1 MMQSVCL
8 LEEVMKRVALF
19 IAAVLLSACGGGG
32 GGGGGG
38 TATTL
43 PAPQPSTTP
52 VQINLGDDPA
62 DRLVAVGVTIN
73 SLSLNNS
80 SGGSVSVMSTPRP
93 MEMMRLMGTVAPL
106 AMVRVPHGTY
116 TGATMTLGASTV
128 THIDPA
134 TGLPVQRTVPGP
146 MTTHVT
152 FSPPLVVGT
161 TPMVLNFD
169 MNMVASVGIDP
180 MGSVSMTPMLS
191 AHHNPLVSG
200 SPHPEDGG
208 MHGLNGMVGSVSGNT
223 FTLSMMQ
230 GMPDVPLTTHAGTH
244 YEGIGGMHGTGHGH
258 LLSIDAT
265 MQPDGS
271 WMATR
276 VHSRV
281 GAGGAMAAGVVTS
294 LSGIP
299 PTQLVMVT
307 HDGAGNGMM
316 PANLAGTTTVNISDA
331 TVFAL
336 DARDVDLTNLPFTP
350 RFDRS
355 TVSRG
360 QRIETFSTGQMMQGG
375 GMHGMMGGGTLTAAS
390 IYLGQQ
396 GLRGS
401 VSGYTQSGSQASFAL
416 ALPADS
422 AFAKLTGATTVT
434 VYQQGST
441 QLRGVSNITN
451 GSIVQVRGLLFLDGG
466 VFRLVAGRIR
476 SA

>member
-1 MMQSVCL
+1 
-8 LEEVMKRVALF
+8 MKRIAMF
-19 IAAVLLSACGGGG
+19 IAAALLSACGGGG
-32 GGGGGG
+32 GDGGGG
-38 TATTL
+38 TAA
-43 PAPQPSTTP
+43 APPSPPQSTTA
-52 VQINLGDDPA
+52 VQVNLGDDPA

-73 SLSLNNS
+73 SLSLIHS
-80 SGGSVSVMSTPRP
+80 SGGSVCVMSTPRP

-106 AMVRVPHGTY
+106 AMTGVPRGSY
-116 TGATMTLGASTV
+116 TGATMTFGASTV
-128 THIDPA
+128 THVDPA

-146 MTTHVT
+146 MTTTVM
-152 FSPPLVVGT
+152 FSSPLVVGT
-161 TPMVLNFD
+161 TPMVVNLD
-169 MNMVASVGIDP
+169 MNMAASVAIDP
-180 MGSVSMTPMLS
+180 MGNVSMTPTLS
-191 AHHNPLVSG
+191 AHHNPHVTG

-208 MHGLNGMVGSVSGNT
+208 MHGLNGSVGSVGGNT
-223 FTLSMMQ
+223 FTLTMMQ
-230 GMPDVPLTTHAGTH
+230 GMPNIPLTTHAGTH
-244 YEGIGGMHGTGHGH
+244 YEGISGMHMASHSH

-294 LSGIP
+294 LSGTP

-316 PANLAGTTTVNISDA
+316 ATNLAGTTTVNISDT
-331 TVFAL
+331 TVFSL
-336 DARDVDLTNLPFTP
+336 DARDVDLTNLPFAP
-350 RFDRS
+350 RFDRTS
-355 TVSRG
+355 LSRG
-360 QRIETFSTGQMMQGG
+360 QRIETFSTSQMMQGG
-375 GMHGMMGGGTLTAAS
+375 GMHGMTGGGTLTATS

-396 GLRGS
+396 GLRGT
-401 VSGYTQSGSQASFAL
+401 VSGYTQTGSQGSFAL
-416 ALPADS
+416 ALTADS

-466 VFRLVAGRIR
+466 IFRLVAGGIR
-476 SA
+476 GA

>member
-1 MMQSVCL
+1 
-8 LEEVMKRVALF
+8 
-19 IAAVLLSACGGGG
+19 
-32 GGGGGG
+32 
-38 TATTL
+38 
-43 PAPQPSTTP
+43 
-52 VQINLGDDPA
+52 
-62 DRLVAVGVTIN
+62 
-73 SLSLNNS
+73 
-80 SGGSVSVMSTPRP
+80 
-93 MEMMRLMGTVAPL
+93 
-106 AMVRVPHGTY
+106 
-116 TGATMTLGASTV
+116 
-128 THIDPA
+128 
-134 TGLPVQRTVPGP
+134 
-146 MTTHVT
+146 
-152 FSPPLVVGT
+152 
-161 TPMVLNFD
+161 
-169 MNMVASVGIDP
+169 
-180 MGSVSMTPMLS
+180 
-191 AHHNPLVSG
+191 
-200 SPHPEDGG
+200 

-294 LSGIP
+294 LSGTP
-299 PTQLVMVT
+299 PTQLVIVT
-307 HDGAGNGMM
+307 HDGAGGGMM
-316 PANLAGTTTVNISDA
+316 PGNLAGTTTVNISDA

-375 GMHGMMGGGTLTAAS
+375 GMHGMTGGGTLTATS

-396 GLRGS
+396 GLRGT

-441 QLRGVSNITN
+441 RLRGVSNITN

-476 SA
+476 GA